1 MIRKIAACAVIALV
15 PGFAFAAGASTNVPV
30 PADTHTVGTDKKA
43 DTVVKTDATAKPGAA
58 VKTDSA
64 VKADAVVKTD
74 ATAKSGA
81 VVKTDAAVKTDV
93 AAKPGKT
100 VRHRANGKTTDDKA
114 KASSPSDSK
123 GDSPKL

>member
-30 PADTHTVGTDKKA
+30 PADTHTVSTDQ
-43 DTVVKTDATAKPGAA
+43 
-58 VKTDSA
+58 
-64 VKADAVVKTD
+64 KADAVVKTD

-81 VVKTDAAVKTDV
+81 AVKTDV
-93 AAKPGKT
+93 TAKPGKT
-100 VRHRANGKTTDDKA
+100 VRHPVTNKTTDDKS
-114 KASSPSDSK
+114 KAGSTSDSK